1 MIEAER
7 KLIKDGNIDAI
18 QMLFGNVSNVLS
30 RNIRGMFIAS
40 PGNKLIAADFSA
52 IEPRNLAY
60 LAREKW
66 VLDAFAEGKDIYCET
81 ASKMYGVPVEKNGV
95 NSELRQ
101 KGKIATL
108 ACIAE
113 GQLVLTD
120 RGLVPIEHVTT
131 DMLLWDGD
139 EWVAHDGVIYKGERE
154 VIEYEGLTATSDHEV
169 FVWGEN
175 QGECREVYFGDAATS
190 GSHLL
195 QSGAGGEAI
204 RLASYS
210 VAGKTLHEGVESVH
224 GFDGMCR
231 MPSEKMDVPLQHD
244 AGEDAGLSELQS
256 AKGCSEMVGPEIY
269 GSETAVR
276 ESDPQRV
283 QKLRG
288 EGYQVRVSDCDGRL
302 PLYDRDKRPTGRS
315 EIRGRQD
322 RQQRELRSWESEMV
336 NAKRTDVEST
346 TLKKVSVY
354 DIVNAGPRHCY
365 TVSNVLVHNCGYG
378 GGVGA
383 LSVMDPAG
391 VIPEEEKQEVVR
403 RYREANKMITSLW
416 YETEYAALGVV
427 MSHIPKRIAKDR
439 IEIAVEE
446 DEWQRF
452 MTIKLPS
459 GRKLFYA
466 LPSIQ
471 ENRFGKQAVHYYEV
485 NGTTK
490 KWEETSTYG
499 PKIVENIV
507 QAFARDC
514 LAEALRRV
522 WARGWNVVFHV
533 HDEIVLDVPQS
544 VTVEEVCGVMCEPI
558 KWAPG
563 LVLKAEGFESDY
575 YKKG

>member
-108 ACIAE
+108 AC
-113 GQLVLTD
+113 
-120 RGLVPIEHVTT
+120 
-131 DMLLWDGD
+131 
-139 EWVAHDGVIYKGERE
+139 
-154 VIEYEGLTATSDHEV
+154 
-169 FVWGEN
+169 
-175 QGECREVYFGDAATS
+175 
-190 GSHLL
+190 
-195 QSGAGGEAI
+195 
-204 RLASYS
+204 
-210 VAGKTLHEGVESVH
+210 
-224 GFDGMCR
+224 
-231 MPSEKMDVPLQHD
+231 
-244 AGEDAGLSELQS
+244 
-256 AKGCSEMVGPEIY
+256 
-269 GSETAVR
+269 
-276 ESDPQRV
+276 
-283 QKLRG
+283 
-288 EGYQVRVSDCDGRL
+288 
-302 PLYDRDKRPTGRS
+302 
-315 EIRGRQD
+315 
-322 RQQRELRSWESEMV
+322 
-336 NAKRTDVEST
+336 
-346 TLKKVSVY
+346 
-354 DIVNAGPRHCY
+354 
-365 TVSNVLVHNCGYG
+365 GYG

-391 VIPEEEKQEVVR
+391 LIPEEEKQEVVR

-416 YETEYAALGVV
+416 YETEYAALDVV

-558 KWAPG
+558 EWAPG
-563 LVLKAEGFESDY
+563 LELKAEGFESDS